1 MASGS
6 IEMNKNGLSSTSSIV
21 VGEELRNEVVDDKN
35 KTCRHPRWTR
45 PETLVLIEGKKIA
58 EDRRRGCG
66 ASSVL
71 DCAQI
76 KPKWDLVSS
85 YCKQNGVNRGP
96 VQCRKRWSNLISDFK
111 KIRTWELQVK
121 EERDSYWMMMNDL
134 RKVGKLPGFFDREI
148 YDVLE
153 GKAFIAAEHQ
163 LAVVTLGTDANTG
176 NHMETGE
183 GGDEVQDNGK
193 AQQVLG
199 SGHHKTADSVN
210 LSDFEPTPQWNG
222 DDSTEEGITPDK
234 PTITIPSPV
243 SISEKN
249 CQPLR
254 QACPY
259 PGTAKGEQSGS
270 HFWKGPPLQKGVKR
284 RRLFSDCCENSNLE
298 DCLAKVMERN
308 SNMLN
313 AELEARNMNVQLDR
327 EQCKEQSESLVA
339 ALNKIGDALVRIAD
353 KL

>member
-259 PGTAKGEQSGS
+259 PAKGEQSGS

>member
-6 IEMNKNGLSSTSSIV
+6 IEMNKNVLSSTSSIV
-21 VGEELRNEVVDDKN
+21 LGEQLPNEVLDEKN
-35 KTCRHPRWTR
+35 KTSRHPRWTR

-58 EDRRRGCG
+58 EDRKGCG
-66 ASSVL
+66 TSSVL
-71 DCAQI
+71 GCAQI

-85 YCKQNGVNRGP
+85 YSKQNGVNRGP

-134 RKVGKLPGFFDREI
+134 RKVRKLPGFFDREI
-148 YDVLE
+148 YDVLK
-153 GKAFIAAEHQ
+153 GKAFIEAKHQ
-163 LAVVTLGTDANTG
+163 LAVVTLGTDVNTG
-176 NHMETGE
+176 HHMETGE
-183 GGDEVQDNGK
+183 GGDE

-199 SGHHKTADSVN
+199 SGHHKIADSGM

-270 HFWKGPPLQKGVKR
+270 HFWKGPPLQEGVKR

-308 SNMLN
+308 GNMLN

-327 EQCKEQSESLVA
+327 KQCKEQSESLVA